1 MLCTKYLFYD
11 ANVIKRDISD
21 LLLEM
26 FHLKTWNK
34 EFIYRYIR
42 YFIVGREWL
51 ENGWLEIKIDK

>member
-42 YFIVGREWL
+42 YFIVDREWL
-51 ENGWLEIKIDK
+51 KNGWLEIKIDK